1 MQGSTGL
8 ILALTRQKDVF
19 LLIVI
24 VVVLL
29 MMILPLPTFLMDVM
43 ITLNISASILIMLM
57 ALQLRNP
64 VEFSTFPSLLLVTT
78 LFRLAISISTTRLI
92 LLEGDAGRIVETFGE
107 VVISGNLIVGL
118 VIFMIITVVQFL
130 VITKGADRVAEV
142 GARFTLDGLPGKQMS
157 VDADVR
163 AGLIDQAEA
172 KDQREVLEQETKLFG
187 AMDGAMKFV
196 KGDAIAGLVI
206 TVINLLGGIG
216 IGMAQL
222 GYSFDEALG
231 LYALLTI
238 GDGLVAQIPALLI
251 SVSAGTIVTRVTNP
265 RGMDLGTE
273 IGEQISANH
282 RTMMLGGVVIAA
294 FGFIPG
300 FPTAIFLV
308 IGTGMSGGVYVYQRR
323 KKAEGNQP
331 AIDWEGVIREHEDH
345 CKDMKARFKSP
356 DTVRLSMPSSL
367 MSANPTSFRLGYMQV
382 QSSME
387 KGAGVPMG
395 VWRFDIDPSLGDRV
409 EIAIGDDVVT
419 TSRIDPD
426 SVFVKANVSYL
437 QALDIPCIRH
447 CGLAE
452 GTVVSSEHL
461 PRLDAENLD
470 AWTPVDLILQDVKLA
485 ILTNLD
491 KFLGFEATSKLLG
504 MEATTNTALVADLKE
519 KLSVDQISA
528 VLKLLADERVPITS
542 RTRILEAILEWA
554 PKRPDPFSV
563 LQQVRIAIGD
573 YITKRFAPDGFLP
586 AMIVAPSLESIV
598 REGFRRANDEQY
610 LVIDSGIA
618 RHIVRQVRKMVPE
631 TYERGVSPV
640 LLTQQDIRRAMHNVL
655 HQHGVY
661 IPVLAYQEVQPD
673 ALIYPVGFVS
683 SEAEDSMVA

>member
-1 MQGSTGL
+1 MPGTKSVMM
-8 ILALTRQKDVF
+8 ALTRQKDVF

-57 ALQLRNP
+57 ALQLKNP

-163 AGLIDQAEA
+163 AGLIDQNEA

-265 RGMDLGTE
+265 RGLDLGTE

-282 RTMMLGGVVIAA
+282 RTMMLGGMVIAA

-308 IGTGMSGGVYVYQRR
+308 VGIGMSGAVYFLQR
-323 KKAEGNQP
+323 KKSSEENTA
-331 AIDWEGVIREHEDH
+331 AADWEGVIREHEAH
-345 CKDMKARFKSP
+345 CKDTQTRFKTP
-356 DTVRLSMPSSL
+356 DTLRVVLPRSMAERSPMHFQLCYMRLM
-367 MSANPTSFRLGYMQV
+367 TG
-382 QSSME
+382 ME

-395 VWRFDIDPSLGDRV
+395 VWRFEIDMSVPDTV
-409 EIAIGDDVVT
+409 EIAIGEDVVAT
-419 TSRIDPD
+419 THVETDTL
-426 SVFVKANVSYL
+426 FVKANLSYL
-437 QALDIPCIRH
+437 EALEIPCLHH

-452 GTVVSSEHL
+452 GAVVAAEHGE
-461 PRLDAENLD
+461 RLDAEGIEYCG
-470 AWTPVDLILQDVKLA
+470 PIEMILEEIKLA

-491 KFLGFEATSKLLG
+491 KFLGFEATSKLLTI
-504 MEATTNTALVADLKE
+504 EAHKNAALVADLKE

-542 RTRILEAILEWA
+542 RTRILESILEWA

-563 LQQVRIAIGD
+563 LQQVRITIGD
-573 YITKRFAPDGFLP
+573 FITKRFAPDGFLP

-598 REGFRRANDEQY
+598 REGFRKANDEQY

-631 TYERGVSPV
+631 THKRGSSPV

-655 HQHGVY
+655 RQHGVY
-661 IPVLAYQEVQPD
+661 VPVLAYQEIQPD
-673 ALIYPVGFVS
+673 TLIYPVGFVS
-683 SEAEDSMVA
+683 SEAEDSMAA

>member
-19 LLIVI
+19 LLLVI

-57 ALQLRNP
+57 ALQLKNP

>member
-57 ALQLRNP
+57 ALQLKNP

>member
-57 ALQLRNP
+57 ALQLKNP

-683 SEAEDSMVA
+683 SEAEDNMVA